1 MNRLDR
7 KWLLALVAVV
17 VCLAT
22 VTALVIWNRE
32 SVASESD
39 CQVVAELA
47 HEWSESAEQDQAG
60 GDPAAGL
67 ARKVRD
73 ATRAVD
79 DPKLKDTLN
88 TWADGFD
95 TFAEALRTNTD
106 SDPRLVEAANLIY
119 GTADELRQACPEAFP
134 ADTR

>member
-7 KWLLALVAVV
+7 KRLLALVAVV

-47 HEWSESAEQDQAG
+47 REWSESAAQDQAG
-60 GDPAAGL
+60 GGPAAEL

-95 TFAEALRTNTD
+95 TFAEALRTNAD
-106 SDPRLVEAANLIY
+106 SDPRLVEAADLIY